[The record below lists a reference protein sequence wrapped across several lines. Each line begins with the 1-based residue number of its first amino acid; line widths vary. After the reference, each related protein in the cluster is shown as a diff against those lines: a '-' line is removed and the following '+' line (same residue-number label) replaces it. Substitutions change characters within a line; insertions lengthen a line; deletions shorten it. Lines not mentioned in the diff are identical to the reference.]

1 MQTAIISAGLAIVL
15 FLCLYLGFRTGLRL
29 GMQTAKGQIP
39 PKIASPVQ
47 AVKQAVEEK
56 QRAAVVNGLVQ
67 GWQNMQDYDGFLPEE
82 KIGGRGN
89 AGKQVD

>member
-1 MQTAIISAGLAIVL
+1 MQIVITAAALGLFFFVV
-15 FLCLYLGFRTGLRL
+15 LYLGFRTGLRL
-29 GMQTAKGQIP
+29 GMQAAKGQIP

-89 AGKQVD
+89 AGK

>member
-1 MQTAIISAGLAIVL
+1 VINAYISVGVGVLL

-29 GMQTAKGQIP
+29 GMQAAKGQMP
-39 PKIASPVQ
+39 PKIPNPVQ

-67 GWQNMQDYDGFLPEE
+67 GWRNMQDYDGFLPEE
-82 KIGGRGN
+82 KR
-89 AGKQVD
+89 